1 MLSCK
6 NCGAQMSGV
15 DLVCKNCGTP
25 WGKKHKSRKGL
36 YFSIFTIVIV
46 GIISFI
52 YYIPEAKSSILGLV
66 NKTNS
71 ANEELP
77 PIQENK
83 LSELKEETPS
93 TDADSDKSEEIPPA
107 SDPVEDLPPVVV
119 TPPSPPSFTWIS
131 ASSFLK
137 DYPTS
142 FTTDGKFETAWLE
155 GVKGNGIGE
164 WIMYSSETDQTVSS
178 ITIYNGYLKN
188 DKVYLNN
195 GRIKKLSLEF
205 SDGEIITKDLEKL
218 NYSGAKKGCVVTL
231 DNPKVTTSVKLTI
244 LDAYQGAY
252 YTDTGISEV
261 KFN

>member
-15 DLVCKNCGTP
+15 DLVCKKCGTP

-36 YFSIFTIVIV
+36 YFSIFVVIIA

-52 YYIPEAKSSILGLV
+52 YYVPEAKNSILALI
-66 NKTNS
+66 NKTNTI
-71 ANEELP
+71 NEELP
-77 PIQENK
+77 PTKENN
-83 LSELKEETPS
+83 LSALEDETSNDNSTTDKVEEQ
-93 TDADSDKSEEIPPA
+93 PPA
-107 SDPVEDLPPVVV
+107 SETIEDIPPVV
-119 TPPSPPSFTWIS
+119 TPPSPPNFTWIS
-131 ASSFLK
+131 ASSTLK

-142 FTTDGKFETAWLE
+142 FTTDGKLETAWLE

-164 WIMYSSETDQTVSS
+164 WIMYSAETDQTLSS
-178 ITIYNGYLKN
+178 ITVYNGYLKN
-188 DKVYLNN
+188 DKVYINN

-218 NYSGAKKGCVVTL
+218 NYSSAKKGYTITL
-231 DNPKVTTSVKLTI
+231 DKQKITTSVKLTI

-252 YTDTGISEV
+252 YTDTGISEI